1 MGWRGMRQSRNIEDR
16 RGRGG
21 AATGGLGLVGVLAV
35 LAVGYF
41 FGIDISPLMS
51 ELEGSSSQ
59 QITDPSQ
66 LTHEQREMGAFVA
79 SVLGGTEDVWGRVL
93 PQQAGIRYSEP
104 NLVLFSGTVQ
114 SACGGA
120 SSAMG
125 PFYCPGDHKVY
136 LDTDFFQVMAQRMG
150 AGGEFAAAYVIAHEI
165 GHHVQNLTGVLGQVN
180 SLRGQLGAVEAN
192 QLSVLTELQ
201 ADCYAGIWA
210 RQAANQFGT
219 ITEAD
224 IREAHR
230 AAAAVGDDTLMKQAG
245 RAPMPDAFT
254 HGSAAQRQ
262 DWLLRGFRSGQMAD
276 CDTFR
281 AVQG

>member
-1 MGWRGMRQSRNIEDR
+1 MGWRGMRRSRNIEDR

-21 AATGGLGLVGVLAV
+21 VATGGMGLFGVLAV

-41 FGIDISPLMS
+41 FGIDISPLVS
-51 ELEGSSSQ
+51 EFDGGSQ
-59 QITDPSQ
+59 QQGGPVE
-66 LTHEQREMGAFVA
+66 LTPEQREMGDFVA

-93 PQQAGIRYSEP
+93 PEQAGIRYADP

-120 SSAMG
+120 SAAMG
-125 PFYCPGDHKVY
+125 PFYCPGDRKVY
-136 LDTDFFQVMAQRMG
+136 LDTDFFKVMARQMG

-165 GHHVQNLTGVLGQVN
+165 GHHVQNLTGTLGQVN
-180 SLRGQLGAVEAN
+180 QARQRAGETESNR
-192 QLSVLTELQ
+192 LSVLTELQ

-210 RQAANQFGT
+210 RQASDQFGT

-230 AAAAVGDDTLMKQAG
+230 AAAAVGDDALMKQAG
-245 RAPMPDAFT
+245 RAPMPDSFT
-254 HGSAAQRQ
+254 HGSSAQRQ
-262 DWLLRGFRSGQMAD
+262 EWLLRGFRSGRMAD

-281 AVQG
+281 QVRR